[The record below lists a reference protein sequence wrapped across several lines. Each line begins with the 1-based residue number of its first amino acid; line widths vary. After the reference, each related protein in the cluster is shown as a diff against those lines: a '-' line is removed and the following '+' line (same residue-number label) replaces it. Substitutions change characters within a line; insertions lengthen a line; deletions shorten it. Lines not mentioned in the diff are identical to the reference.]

1 MAGSLVDLA
10 HIVKTGN
17 RANGAQKN
25 IKKMTPPQAPPP
37 PLIQYGK

>member
-1 MAGSLVDLA
+1 MAGLVDLA

-25 IKKMTPPQAPPP
+25 VKKMTTPPP
-37 PLIQYGK
+37 PKPLIGPGS